1 MEVPVAIGR
10 RRRMAAFGGL
20 ALAVTL
26 AVTACAKDQSTTE
39 TPDGA
44 SVALVEAG
52 ALTVCTSL
60 PYPPFQEDVNGK
72 VQGFDVDIVDL
83 AAAKL
88 GVTQKIVDMQFDQ
101 IKSGAALEAGTC
113 DLAAAGMTITDERK
127 QHLTFSDPYFDEAI
141 AFMTPTGE
149 KVMTIDEVKSKNL
162 TLGVQTATTSLT
174 YAQDNGLDP
183 KQFNDAGKQLEAL
196 KAGTVDVILQDLP
209 VISDW
214 LKKPEIGSAF
224 ELGGSITTGAQYGFG
239 LKKAADPVLLKAI
252 NDALAEAKASGKY
265 AEIYEKWMGSA
276 PVPAPSGS

>member
-1 MEVPVAIGR
+1 MAIGR

-26 AVTACAKDQSTTE
+26 AVTACAKEQSTTE

-44 SVALVEAG
+44 SVTLVEAG

-141 AFMTPTGE
+141 AFMTPTG
-149 KVMTIDEVKSKNL
+149 KKIMTIDEVKSQKL
-162 TLGVQTATTSLT
+162 TLGVQTATTSLA

-224 ELGGSITTGAQYGFG
+224 ELGGTITTGAQYGFG

-252 NDALAEAKASGKY
+252 NEALAEAKASGKY